1 MPDDSVRGATSRPSA
16 ASRTSV
22 VEFVE
27 YRPGGVAP
35 FEDFY
40 RRTYPDA
47 LRLAT
52 FLVGVANAEDVVQEC
67 FAEVFQRFG
76 GLQQPAAYLKVALA
90 NRCRALHRSTF
101 RRRRRESLVA
111 PSESVEPVHR
121 ELLDILG
128 CLPYNQRAVLV
139 LRIWA
144 GWSDSEIAVVLGCRP
159 PTVRSHARR
168 ALGRLREEL
177 ER

>member
-1 MPDDSVRGATSRPSA
+1 MVK
-16 ASRTSV
+16 
-22 VEFVE
+22 FVE
-27 YRPGGVAP
+27 DRAGGVDT

-40 RRTYPDA
+40 RSAYPDA

-67 FAEVFQRFG
+67 FAELFQRFG
-76 GLQQPAAYLKVALA
+76 GLQQPAAYLRVTLA

-101 RRRRRESLVA
+101 RRGRRESLVA
-111 PSESVEPVHR
+111 RSESIEPAHR
-121 ELLDILG
+121 EMLDVLG
-128 CLPYNQRAVLV
+128 RLPYNQRAVLV

-144 GWSDSEIAVVLGCRP
+144 GWSDGEIAVALGCRP

-168 ALGRLREEL
+168 ALGRLRQEIEP
-177 ER
+177 